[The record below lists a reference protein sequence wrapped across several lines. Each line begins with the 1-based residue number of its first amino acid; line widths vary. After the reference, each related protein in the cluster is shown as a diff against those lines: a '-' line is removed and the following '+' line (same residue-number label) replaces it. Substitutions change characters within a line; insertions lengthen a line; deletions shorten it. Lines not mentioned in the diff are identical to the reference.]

1 MGVDNEW
8 REEYQKMKVLTK
20 YQMDLLKNGPK
31 SLSQSWLL
39 GAMHGDWKRKKG
51 IKDPEPPDCQS
62 SMKEWEESIKK
73 YNKYENT
80 EC

>member
-8 REEYQKMKVLTK
+8 REEYQTMKVLTK

-62 SMKEWEESIKK
+62 SMKEWEQSIK
-73 YNKYENT
+73 KYENT

>member
-39 GAMHGDWKRKKG
+39 GAMHGDWKKKKG

-62 SMKEWEESIKK
+62 SMKEWEQSIK
-73 YNKYENT
+73 KYENT